1 MIITIAQYI
10 EALTSPEG
18 RFRTLERL
26 YPAGDESGAPL
37 FSMPGHGLVDFEVM
51 AGGVRHTMRCP
62 LMYGYD
68 AAARLR
74 AIAEKDKGLGGRFFA
89 EWRVLDAEIVLFGED
104 GGAFEVDILIRP
116 TPVGEPLAD
125 FLARAAVSG
134 DIAAAGRVSEN
145 FEELVRWAE
154 SAGGGGIAMHRV
166 LAGPDGALSVKA
178 FSATDETR
186 RILEILGAG
195 GGTAGRG
202 EDGKEASGYDLDGEG
217 DVRCVRDG
225 GGWMYVDRT
234 GRAVIDAVWTAAR
247 PFRGGRAEVETR
259 AGRGLIDIRGREV
272 LSATH
277 EEVVWDDYWGL
288 ATVMTEGRWSLSD
301 RDGNMLSKGDYDWLG
316 ECFEG
321 LVLAVRDG
329 LCGFLDTAGREA
341 IPCIYDDA
349 SSFSEGCALVSLGG
363 ENFFIDARGRR
374 IGKQNPV
381 NRPKTA

>member
-1 MIITIAQYI
+1 MIITISQYV
-10 EALTSPEG
+10 EALSAPDG

-26 YPAGDESGAPL
+26 YSAGDDSGAPL

-62 LMYGYD
+62 LMYGTD

-74 AIAEKDKGLGGRFFA
+74 AIAERDRGLGGRFFT
-89 EWRVLDAEIVLFGED
+89 EWRVAEAEIVLFGED
-104 GGAFEVDILIRP
+104 GEAFEVDILVRP
-116 TPVGEPLAD
+116 TPMGEPLAD
-125 FLARAAVSG
+125 FLARAVASG
-134 DIAAAGRVSEN
+134 DSAALGRVSEN

-154 SAGGGGIAMHRV
+154 SVGAGGITMHRV
-166 LAGPDGALSVKA
+166 LAGPDGSLSVKA
-178 FSATDETR
+178 FSAADETR
-186 RILEILGAG
+186 RILEILSAG
-195 GGTAGRG
+195 GGAPPRG
-202 EDGKEASGYDLDGEG
+202 TDGKGASEYELDGEG

-234 GRAVIDAVWTAAR
+234 GRAVIDSVWTAAQ

-301 RDGNMLSKGDYDWLG
+301 RDGNTLSKGDYDWLG
-316 ECFEG
+316 ECSEG

-329 LCGFLDTAGREA
+329 LCGFLDTAGHEA

-349 SSFSEGCALVSLGG
+349 SSFSEGCALVSRGG
-363 ENFFIDARGRR
+363 EGFFIDSRGRR
-374 IGKQNPV
+374 IGK
-381 NRPKTA
+381 